1 MMQGGIYL
9 LQNNGQLVDMKA
21 QAYNSEALLQE
32 LLATYPSLLPG
43 DQIDRDMPRH
53 WLLITREAPV
63 PADDDGVG
71 RWAVDHLFLDQDGIP
86 ILVEVKRSTDTRLR
100 REVVGQMLDYAA
112 NAVVYWPMEQIRT
125 RFEVTCQTQGRDPEE
140 VLLDFLGA
148 DISSEAFW
156 QQVKTNLQAGKV
168 RLLFVADEIPPELRR
183 IIEFLNAQMD
193 PAEVLGVEIRQYAG
207 QGLKALVPTV
217 IGQTAEAQRK
227 KAEPSRGGRQWDVSS
242 FLQELQSRRGIEE
255 SEVARKILEW
265 TEDNQLRIWWGKGRK
280 DGSFFP
286 MLDDRG
292 TTYWLISVWTY
303 GRLEVQFQMMQT
315 KSPFSAEA
323 KRLELLRRL
332 NTIPGVEIPPDGMTR
347 RPPISLSILKDGEVL
362 SLFLATLDWMIREV
376 RAS

>member
-1 MMQGGIYL
+1 MVPPPLRNGQYGVKTTMMQGGIYL
-9 LQNNGQLVDMKA
+9 LQDNGQIVDMKA
-21 QAYNSEALLQE
+21 QAYDSEALLQE

-43 DQIDRDMPRH
+43 DQIDRDMPRR

-63 PADDDGVG
+63 PSNDDGVG
-71 RWAVDHLFLDQDGIP
+71 RWAVDHVFLDQEGTP
-86 ILVEVKRSTDTRLR
+86 TLVEVKRSTDTHLR

-112 NAVVYWPMEQIRT
+112 NAVVYWPMEQIRP
-125 RFEVTCQTQGRDPEE
+125 RFEVTCQMQGRDPEE

-156 QQVKTNLQAGKV
+156 QHVKTNLQAGRV

-242 FLQELQSRRGIEE
+242 FLQKLRSRRGMEE
-255 SEVARKILEW
+255 TEVARKILEW
-265 TEDNQLRIWWGKGRK
+265 AESNRLRIWWGKGQK
-280 DGSFFP
+280 DGSFFQCSMTAAPHTGLSRCGP
-286 MLDDRG
+286 MD
-292 TTYWLISVWTY
+292 
-303 GRLEVQFQMMQT
+303 
-315 KSPFSAEA
+315 A
-323 KRLELLRRL
+323 LRCSSR
-332 NTIPGVEIPPDGMTR
+332 
-347 RPPISLSILKDGEVL
+347 
-362 SLFLATLDWMIREV
+362 
-376 RAS
+376 